1 MYDVRRKRK
10 DGRGKRGDGRWKMED
25 GRWKMEDGRW
35 KMADVRWKSR
45 GKTFFY
51 RISEVNFVHFILI
64 HKVYS
69 FV

>member
-10 DGRGKRGDGRWKMED
+10 DGRGKRGDGRL
-25 GRWKMEDGRW
+25 